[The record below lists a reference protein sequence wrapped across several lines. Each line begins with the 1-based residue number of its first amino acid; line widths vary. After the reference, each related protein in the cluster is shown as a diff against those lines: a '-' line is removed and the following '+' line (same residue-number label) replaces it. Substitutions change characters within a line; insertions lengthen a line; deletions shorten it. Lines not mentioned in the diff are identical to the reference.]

1 MSVVCQLMTVFASQ
15 LILEFQLYPL
25 LIYRKYLQHVHDFAL
40 LGCGLRHEIICAWV
54 IPSR

>member
-25 LIYRKYLQHVHDFAL
+25 LIYRKYLQHVHDFDL
-40 LGCGLRHEIICAWV
+40 LEAER
-54 IPSR
+54 